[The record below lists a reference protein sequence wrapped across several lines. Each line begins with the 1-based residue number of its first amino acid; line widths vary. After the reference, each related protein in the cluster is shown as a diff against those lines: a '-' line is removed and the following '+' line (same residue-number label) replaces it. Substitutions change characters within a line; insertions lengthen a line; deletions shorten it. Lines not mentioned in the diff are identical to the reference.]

1 MIKFITDWLIKR
13 RLKQLHIPVVMGS
26 VSVDDEFK
34 RALNTLRENKVMV
47 RVNDDGI
54 YVRMAGDKKKGEAFS
69 LEWGKVISF

>member
-26 VSVDDEFK
+26 VSADDEFK
-34 RALNTLRENKVMV
+34 RVLNTLRENKVMV
-47 RVNDDGI
+47 RVDDDGI
-54 YVRMAGDKKKGEAFS
+54 YVRLAGDKKKGEAFS